1 MSDGWK
7 PEFGPDDFR
16 VERDEPLYHGFFR
29 LDRLRVTHRCFLG
42 GEVTIEREL
51 YRRRDAVCVLPY
63 DPALDCLVLIEQFRV
78 GTLDH
83 PRSPWQLELVAGLVE
98 PGESAAEV
106 ARREA
111 VEEANL
117 RLGEIETITRFTPSP
132 GAAREY
138 IDLLCARVEAG
149 AAGGVHGLDEEGED
163 IKVHRIAAADAFAM
177 VRSGRID
184 NAPAIIAI
192 QWLEMHRPRLV
203 ERWAQPESR

>member
-1 MSDGWK
+1 MAEHWK
-7 PEFGPDDFR
+7 PAFGPEDFR
-16 VERDEPLYHGFFR
+16 IESDEPLYHGFFK

-42 GEVTIEREL
+42 GEVTIQREL

-63 DPALDCLVLIEQFRV
+63 DPVLGCLVLIEQFRV

-98 PGESAAEV
+98 DGESVDEV

-111 VEEANL
+111 VEEADL
-117 RLGEIETITRFTPSP
+117 ILGDIEPITRFSPSP

-138 IDLLCARVEAG
+138 IDLLCARVDASD
-149 AAGGVHGLDEEGED
+149 AGGVHGLAHEGED
-163 IKVHRIAAADAFAM
+163 IRVHRVPRDDAFAM

-192 QWLEMHRPRLV
+192 QWLEMNRPRLDR
-203 ERWAQPESR
+203 RWAPSET